1 MTIKFIYT
9 PLLAFAAATAG
20 CTTMAGGD
28 GETVGAAALSRSDG
42 APAGAVELVRRSGQ
56 LYLVGALAGLPS
68 GQHGFHL
75 HTTGR
80 CDAPDFQSAGGHL
93 NPYNRDH
100 GKLDPQGK
108 HLGDLNNITVSGA
121 GTASINQLVGAD
133 AASDLAKIFDGDG
146 TSVMVHSGADD
157 YRTDP
162 SGDAGSRIACG
173 VMRGVG

>member
-1 MTIKFIYT
+1 MITKLIVPVSF
-9 PLLAFAAATAG
+9 FALMVSGCATVP
-20 CTTMAGGD
+20 MES
-28 GETVGAAALSRSDG
+28 ETVLGTADLSRSDG
-42 APAGAVELVRRSGQ
+42 TRIGSVRLLGVGNELVVSGT
-56 LYLVGALAGLPS
+56 LTGLPA

-93 NPYNRDH
+93 NPYAKSH

-108 HLGDLNNITVSGA
+108 HLGDLDNIMVPASGTVTVRQSV
-121 GTASINQLVGAD
+121 GTSMEA
-133 AASDLAKIFDGDG
+133 DLARVFDGDG

-173 VMRGVG
+173 IMQRAG